1 LLAHIF
7 KNVHLLLDVDRR
19 SPLVTLKRDETILY
33 RARIIG
39 SGQDEGQIIDDPSGQ
54 LGPPPEVLRRQG
66 RMNAAGILA
75 FYGAFDPAT
84 CVAELRPPVGSRVAW
99 AVFEVARPLVLLD
112 LTRFQGAPKDRNLFS
127 TYADDRM
134 SQWLFMQ
141 QFMTEISAPILPGDE
156 VFEYIP
162 TQVVAEYL
170 VRHHNFGRG
179 KATKFIDGLVYHSA
193 QRAGEGQAARDV
205 RNVVLFGDAAMV
217 EGANSERERPLGSGK
232 SPWSTIPKTALKPGL
247 RYRPDSLRI
256 RKVSGVEVA
265 LGSVVDPNDPEEPER
280 YYQ

>member
-1 LLAHIF
+1 
-7 KNVHLLLDVDRR
+7 
-19 SPLVTLKRDETILY
+19 
-33 RARIIG
+33 
-39 SGQDEGQIIDDPSGQ
+39 
-54 LGPPPEVLRRQG
+54 
-66 RMNAAGILA
+66 MNASGVLA

-99 AVFEVARPLVLLD
+99 AAFEVARPLVLFD
-112 LTRFQGAPKDRNLFS
+112 LTRFQGDPKDRNVFS
-127 TYADDRM
+127 SYADDRM

-141 QFMTEISAPILPGDE
+141 RFMTEVSAPILPGDE

-179 KATKFIDGLVYHSA
+179 KATKFIDGLIYHSA
-193 QRAGEGQAARDV
+193 QRAGEGPVPVDV
-205 RNVVLFGDAAMV
+205 RNVVLFGEAALV
-217 EGANSERERPLGSGK
+217 EGTISEKERTVASGISGRSAHQK
-232 SPWSTIPKTALKPGL
+232 AAAKPGL

-265 LGSVVDPNDPEEPER
+265 LGSLVDPNDPEEPER
-280 YYQ
+280 HYQ